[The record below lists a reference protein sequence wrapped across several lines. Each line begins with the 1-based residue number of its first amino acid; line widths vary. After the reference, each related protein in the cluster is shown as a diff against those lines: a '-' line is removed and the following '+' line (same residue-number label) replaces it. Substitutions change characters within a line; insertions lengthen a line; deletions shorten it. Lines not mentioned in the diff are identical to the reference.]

1 MAKKWVD
8 KVINISRVRI
18 IVNKVFVQEI
28 TFSLIS
34 DLIVYSQQ
42 LGLYYSQKDDFYD
55 SLNNIVR
62 KLGEK

>member
-34 DLIVYSQQ
+34 DLIVCSQQ